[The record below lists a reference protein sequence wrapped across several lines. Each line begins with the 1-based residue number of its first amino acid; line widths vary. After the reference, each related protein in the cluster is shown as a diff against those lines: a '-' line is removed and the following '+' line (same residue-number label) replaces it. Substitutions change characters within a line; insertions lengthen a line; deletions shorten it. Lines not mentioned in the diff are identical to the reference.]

1 VKFGVSCREMRAKP
15 SSAPASAVVHGR
27 PPHAGAQRRW
37 PCILVWT
44 LPLLLFSLHHGRA
57 CVAAGRSSAP
67 SAPATP
73 LSFLC
78 VAGSPMSGALGAR
91 QGGRDGRA
99 HVALLPRGRRRPPS
113 RCIAGGWT
121 AGGFLGGASAPVEY
135 ISECSVAARVPLGRC
150 QPLWLSWCGGVVSCT
165 GRSGL
170 FKPTRRALVD
180 ESFPFSSPVTGVVR
194 ALVLLTVA
202 GIVGG
207 GVPALSGNYFAFTI
221 ARAPSTAFPPP
232 PVPATTQ
239 TGRP

>member
-1 VKFGVSCREMRAKP
+1 MVGRRSSTRAGSGGRPNVCHCKQCDLRGAIFIHTVRLIFFFFGCFRDLLWFNQNRILRIRPRMKFGVSCREMRAKP

-73 LSFLC
+73 FSFLC

-121 AGGFLGGASAPVEY
+121 AGGFLGGASAPV
-135 ISECSVAARVPLGRC
+135 
-150 QPLWLSWCGGVVSCT
+150 
-165 GRSGL
+165 
-170 FKPTRRALVD
+170 
-180 ESFPFSSPVTGVVR
+180 
-194 ALVLLTVA
+194 
-202 GIVGG
+202 
-207 GVPALSGNYFAFTI
+207 
-221 ARAPSTAFPPP
+221 
-232 PVPATTQ
+232 
-239 TGRP
+239 